1 MLDQQ
6 KEEMLV
12 CRAWFL
18 NGVKSRKGTTVQCG
32 QSHKDAMPQKLP
44 TLRDPH

>member
-6 KEEMLV
+6 KEERLV

-18 NGVKSRKGTTVQCG
+18 NEVKSKKGTILQSG
-32 QSHKDAMPQKLP
+32 QSHREILP
-44 TLRDPH
+44 